1 LRSLKKYSV
10 TLLNVVGLPK
20 SSPYQSW
27 VFPEP
32 ALPQNGML
40 MVAPSIGP
48 VRLVGPYAWVSCAWS
63 TKEAD
68 GVAPRARIGVGGS
81 LWSGVMSSPAFWE
94 LTTTRSLV
102 SSTSVGAGAPGRAA
116 LCSTTAGLSG
126 KSTAPV
132 SGSHTG

>member
-1 LRSLKKYSV
+1 MSTHCRPRHTWMLYMAGSRYRFVLVTTRCWSGTPMVLRSLKKYSV

-20 SSPYQSW
+20 SSSYQSW

-48 VRLVGPYAWVSCAWS
+48 VRLVGPYAWVSCSWS

-68 GVAPRARIGVGGS
+68 GVAPRARFGVGRT
-81 LWSGVMSSPAFWE
+81 LWSGVMSTPAFWKMS
-94 LTTTRSLV
+94 TTRSL
-102 SSTSVGAGAPGRAA
+102 
-116 LCSTTAGLSG
+116 
-126 KSTAPV
+126 
-132 SGSHTG
+132 